1 MTDLV
6 HKLRSEVHA
15 SEHHML
21 ASGFG
26 KGIYHARRG
35 VIGRKIHEASF
46 GQIYAAQSI
55 TVFLHGRGCMVRE
68 HGDVFLLLLF
78 IFVHTIFLDGDRQ

>member
-1 MTDLV
+1 
-6 HKLRSEVHA
+6 
-15 SEHHML
+15 ML

-46 GQIYAAQSI
+46 AQIYVAQSI
-55 TVFLHGRGCMVRE
+55 TVFLHGRGCMVGE
-68 HGDVFLLLLF
+68 HGDFF
-78 IFVHTIFLDGDRQ
+78 PFVTFHFCSHYFFGR